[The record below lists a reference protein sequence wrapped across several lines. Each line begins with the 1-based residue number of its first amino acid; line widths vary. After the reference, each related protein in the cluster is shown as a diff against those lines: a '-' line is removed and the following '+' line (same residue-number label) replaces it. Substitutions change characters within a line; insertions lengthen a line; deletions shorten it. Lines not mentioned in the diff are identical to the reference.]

1 MKLTRLHSLLIFL
14 LLGFLLGCSC
24 ANVVRQEGN
33 FLTGLLRS
41 GVYGE
46 FASSPNDSILF
57 QQLAASNITTWPPQ
71 RKLLSVGR
79 YGSSTALFWG
89 GDTLALRQ
97 PALITL
103 LHEEDQVKGIYVNVT
118 LAKDE
123 CGLWQLAA
131 NKLDSKLYAFT
142 QVQDVPEFRL
152 YEVHPATG
160 GLKLLATYKHDLPA
174 SGCWGINGRVAI
186 NPYTQ
191 EMLLMASANSNLWE
205 TWRISLRAPGTP
217 FYNQKIEQSMIAPVL
232 SRDLK
237 TIYTVGQVNST
248 LVFQAIDATKG
259 VVIQRKHIPVFWT
272 VQRNVAALDEESG
285 IYVVSAKFGGPP
297 HLLFFDVNTM
307 DLQASPFGSYRSYD
321 YVWDLL
327 FVPVN

>member
-79 YGSSTALFWG
+79 YGSSTVSYNSNTKLVCAVILPLPLLRTQALFWG

-152 YEVHPATG
+152 YEVDAH
-160 GLKLLATYKHDLPA
+160 LPA
-174 SGCWGINGRVAI
+174 VPLI
-186 NPYTQ
+186 TQ
-191 EMLLMASANSNLWE
+191 KVN
-205 TWRISLRAPGTP
+205 TWWWFLRC
-217 FYNQKIEQSMIAPVL
+217 
-232 SRDLK
+232 
-237 TIYTVGQVNST
+237 
-248 LVFQAIDATKG
+248 
-259 VVIQRKHIPVFWT
+259 IQR
-272 VQRNVAALDEESG
+272 QEA
-285 IYVVSAKFGGPP
+285 
-297 HLLFFDVNTM
+297 
-307 DLQASPFGSYRSYD
+307 
-321 YVWDLL
+321 
-327 FVPVN
+327 